1 MSYKRLLRL
10 GRVIVLVAV
19 VIAGILATAE
29 RMYLVH
35 GRTYPRFLATDAG
48 SVDRAGLMKLRA
60 TACKA
65 EPIEVYEKA
74 DFWVL
79 RCGVVYYQAHTY
91 ISQTDPLSR

>member
-1 MSYKRLLRL
+1 MSYKRFMRL
-10 GRVIVLVAV
+10 ARGIVLVAA
-19 VIAGILATAE
+19 VIAGIFAAAE
-29 RMYLVH
+29 RFFFFDC
-35 GRTYPRFLATDAG
+35 GTYESFIGIFAG

-60 TACKA
+60 TECKA